1 MTRVFLASAA
11 ITAPAGIVG
20 LIAEG
25 AGLAD
30 AWAVATGIVALFAWI
45 AFERF
50 SRR

>member
-11 ITAPAGIVG
+11 VCAPASIVG

-30 AWAVATGIVALFAWI
+30 AWAVTAGIVALVAWI

>member
-1 MTRVFLASAA
+1 MTRVLLASAA
-11 ITAPAGIVG
+11 VCTPAGIVG

-30 AWAVATGIVALFAWI
+30 AWAVTAGIVALVAWI